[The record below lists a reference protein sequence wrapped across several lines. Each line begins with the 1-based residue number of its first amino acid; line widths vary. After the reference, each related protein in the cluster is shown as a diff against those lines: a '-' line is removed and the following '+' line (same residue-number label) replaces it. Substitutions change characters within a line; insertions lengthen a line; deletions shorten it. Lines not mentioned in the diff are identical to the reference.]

1 MQGQASLITFT
12 CAMCECTCCVYCRLL
27 VALIFAHRCTRNNGS
42 KKKSPGSTLLST
54 CGLFL
59 DLPCWDEMKRTLV
72 MSCWCPDSPV
82 SNALFSGLSH
92 SLHARSRAN
101 FAPAGAKHRWWGHSL
116 TPGWVLV
123 WPYPSR
129 LTKHLLAGYTL
140 QHSKYKY
147 PKIWL
152 LVLVCKLNENPG
164 INSD

>member
-1 MQGQASLITFT
+1 MCRDRPHYFYLRNVWMHMLCLLSLVGSIDL
-12 CAMCECTCCVYCRLL
+12 CTQVHTKQW
-27 VALIFAHRCTRNNGS
+27 F

-116 TPGWVLV
+116 TPGWVLA